1 MKYFTGQ
8 NMFNIIL
15 LDYSPFSVGKQI
27 LNLTESVRAKNTTT
41 PQIKFDNEAIGSSR
55 TNILIKEINKT

>member
-8 NMFNIIL
+8 NMFNIMSL
-15 LDYSPFSVGKQI
+15 SYSPFSVGKQI

-41 PQIKFDNEAIGSSR
+41 PQII
-55 TNILIKEINKT
+55 